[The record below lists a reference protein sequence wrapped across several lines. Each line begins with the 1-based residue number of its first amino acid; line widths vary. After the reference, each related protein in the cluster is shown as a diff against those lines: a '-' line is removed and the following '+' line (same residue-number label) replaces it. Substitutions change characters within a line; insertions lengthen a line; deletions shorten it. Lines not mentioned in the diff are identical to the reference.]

1 MWVTKKASETIN
13 RGITAV
19 AMTVAIATIY
29 AGMVTEGQVS
39 YGDGL
44 PHQVQTA
51 FKLPGS
57 NPQVAPATQNIQKT
71 QDAQDSQESLTTLV
85 MRSQGSRSNH
95 P

>member
-39 YGDGL
+39 RGDVL
-44 PHQVQTA
+44 PHQIQTA
-51 FKLPGS
+51 FKLP
-57 NPQVAPATQNIQKT
+57 NPDVKKAAAPQT
-71 QDAQDSQESLTTLV
+71 AQDSQESLTKLV
-85 MRSQGSRSNH
+85 MGSHGNRYDYQ
-95 P
+95 